1 MRRPLAEKL
10 PPASVVVV
18 SVVPE
23 GSWVTVTLAPAT
35 GPESPVTVPRT
46 EELVSCAWTGALMP
60 QASER
65 LAAPAARKY
74 LSCMS

>member
-1 MRRPLAEKL
+1 MRKPLAEKL

-23 GSWVTVTLAPAT
+23 GSCVTVTVAPAT

-46 EELVSCAWTGALMP
+46 EELVSCA
-60 QASER
+60 
-65 LAAPAARKY
+65 
-74 LSCMS
+74 